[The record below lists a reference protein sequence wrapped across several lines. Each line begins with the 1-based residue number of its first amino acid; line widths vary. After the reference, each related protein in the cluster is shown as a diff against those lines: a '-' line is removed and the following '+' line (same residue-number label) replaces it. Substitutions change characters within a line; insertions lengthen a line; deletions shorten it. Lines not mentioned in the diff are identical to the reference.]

1 MTRAAGPVDR
11 TSTTPT
17 TRATTTP
24 TGRFDRRLVAPM
36 VFGSVL
42 NPVNSSM
49 LAVALVPIGLALGAS
64 PSETIWLVSALYLAT
79 AVGQP
84 VVGRLVDLHG
94 PRRLYLAGTALV
106 GLAGILGALAPSLGV
121 LVLARVLLGI
131 GTCAAYPASMVL
143 IRSESVR
150 TGTDSPAGVLAVLS
164 VANQTVA
171 VVGPTL
177 GGLLIGLGGWRT
189 IFTVN
194 VPLAIAC
201 LVLGSLRL
209 PHDEQLHRDADAT
222 RPRGLDVVGMALFA
236 VTLTALLLFLM
247 EPAAAHWP
255 LLLVGALAGTGLAV
269 RERSAVDP
277 FIDVRV
283 LAGNGPLLATYVRQ
297 LLAFTVSYA
306 FLYGFTQWLEQGRGL
321 SATGAGLALLP
332 MFVVAITVTTVFGR
346 REQVRGKL
354 LVGGALQVLA
364 CVGLL
369 LLHDDSPLWLVVAV
383 VVVVGVPQGL
393 LGLANQNALY
403 RQADPDRLGSSAGL
417 LRTFMY
423 LGAMLAS
430 AANAAAFP
438 ERADTTGLHAL
449 AVGLTVAAVLLVALS
464 VLDRSLGRRRPTPS
478 TVAPSTATLPTREAI
493 QP

>member
-1 MTRAAGPVDR
+1 MTRAP
-11 TSTTPT
+11 SS
-17 TRATTTP
+17 
-24 TGRFDRRLVAPM
+24 GRFDRRLVAPM
-36 VFGSVL
+36 VLGSVL

-49 LAVALVPIGLALGAS
+49 LAVALVPIGLALDAP

-84 VVGRLVDLHG
+84 VVGRLVDLYG

-106 GLAGILGALAPSLGV
+106 GLAGVLGALAPSLGV

-150 TGTDSPAGVLAVLS
+150 TGTDSPAGVLATLS

-171 VVGPTL
+171 VIGPTL

-209 PHDEQLHRDADAT
+209 PRDEQLHRDAGAT
-222 RPRGLDVVGMALFA
+222 RPRGLDVVGMVLFA

-247 EPAAAHWP
+247 EPAVGHLP
-255 LLLVGALAGTGLAV
+255 LLLVVAAAGAGLAV
-269 RERSAVDP
+269 RERRADDP
-277 FIDVRV
+277 FIDLRV

-332 MFVVAITVTTVFGR
+332 MFVVAITVTSVFGR

-364 CVGLL
+364 FLGLL

-393 LGLANQNALY
+393 IGLANQNALY

-423 LGAMLAS
+423 LGAMLAA

-438 ERADTTGLHAL
+438 DRADTAGLHGL
-449 AVGLTVAAVLLVALS
+449 AVVLTVVAVLLLLMSA
-464 VLDRSLGRRRPTPS
+464 LDRSLGRRRPTGSSVPS
-478 TVAPSTATLPTREAI
+478 TPGTSPTREASH
-493 QP
+493 P

>member
-1 MTRAAGPVDR
+1 MTRVP
-11 TSTTPT
+11 SS
-17 TRATTTP
+17 
-24 TGRFDRRLVAPM
+24 GRFDRRLVAPM
-36 VFGSVL
+36 VLGSVL

-49 LAVALVPIGLALGAS
+49 LAVALVPIGLALDAP

-106 GLAGILGALAPSLGV
+106 GLAGILGALAPSLAV
-121 LVLARVLLGI
+121 LVLARVILGI

-150 TGTDSPAGVLAVLS
+150 TGTDSPAGVLAALS

-171 VVGPTL
+171 VIGPTL

-209 PHDEQLHRDADAT
+209 PRDEQLHRDAGAA
-222 RPRGLDVVGMALFA
+222 RPRGLDVAGMVLFA

-247 EPAAAHWP
+247 EPTPAHWP
-255 LLLVGALAGTGLAV
+255 LLLVAAVAGTGLAV
-269 RERSAVDP
+269 REQRADDP

-321 SATGAGLALLP
+321 SATGAGLVLLP
-332 MFVVAITVTTVFGR
+332 MFVVAITVTSVFGR

-364 CVGLL
+364 CLGLL

-383 VVVVGVPQGL
+383 VAVVGVPQGL
-393 LGLANQNALY
+393 IGLANQNALY

-423 LGAMLAS
+423 LGAMLAA

-438 ERADTTGLHAL
+438 DRADTAGLHEL
-449 AVGLTVAAVLLVALS
+449 AVVLTVVAVLLLLMS
-464 VLDRSLGRRRPTPS
+464 TLDRSLGRRRPTGSSTPGTPATPS
-478 TVAPSTATLPTREAI
+478 TREASH
-493 QP
+493 P